1 MTRDVFPI
9 FFIRVSFVIMM
20 EPFSRNF
27 RRLIRKK
34 IHFQLN
40 KNEVK
45 KALSEEKKKK
55 QYYYGKKEKKAKEV
69 KKKKE

>member
-1 MTRDVFPI
+1 
-9 FFIRVSFVIMM
+9 MM